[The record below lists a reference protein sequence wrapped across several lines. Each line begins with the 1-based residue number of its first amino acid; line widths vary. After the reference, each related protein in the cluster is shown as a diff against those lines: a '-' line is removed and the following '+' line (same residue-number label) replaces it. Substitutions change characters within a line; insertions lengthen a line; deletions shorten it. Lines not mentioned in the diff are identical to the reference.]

1 ASGDVT
7 TVEIDCPPFVVASGL
22 DGPSTLAV
30 NGSTLYFGVSIYP
43 NVTDCYTG
51 NPDAGDRVMM
61 VSSAGGMPTMID
73 YIDHSAGNCG
83 LYGMVFDS
91 SYVYWEIG
99 RASCRKECRLRESP

>member
-1 ASGDVT
+1 QAEDGIRDLTVT
-7 TVEIDCPPFVVASGL
+7 GVQTCALPIF
-22 DGPSTLAV
+22 
-30 NGSTLYFGVSIYP
+30 YFGVSIYP